1 MTSGGMVFVVDD
13 ESVRRARSRF
23 IRLVLLGALLGL
35 LGLTPSALAAEP
47 EARSSVLLLYAEAR
61 LLPAI
66 VATDVSIR
74 STLQSGSES
83 PVHFYTEY
91 LDLSWFPGEGHER
104 QLRNLLRQKYANRKL
119 DLVIPAGA
127 HALRFA
133 LKHRASLFPG
143 VPIVFCA
150 VDKPSVAGLELGPDV
165 TGVWMSVDW
174 SATLDVAL
182 RLQPDTRRVIVI
194 QGASDLDRRLAAQA
208 REAFS
213 TYQGRIEFTYLI
225 GLPME
230 QLLKEV
236 AALPDR
242 TVVVFGSLL
251 REGAGRTF
259 VPMEALSLIAPTSRA
274 PIYGLFDTLVG
285 GGIVGGRVVSFQA
298 QGVKAAELGLR
309 ALRGQR
315 VEPADQIDQNPNVY
329 MFDWRQLRRWG
340 ISEDRLPPGSVVR
353 YKEPSTWDLYKWHIA
368 GAVTLVVAQTLLIA
382 GLLVQRTK
390 RRRLQLSL
398 RETQDRFRLMAD
410 SAPVMM
416 WMSGPDT
423 RCTHFNRRWLEFTG
437 RPLERELGDGWS
449 EGVHPDDLAS
459 CLAAYR
465 RAFEAR
471 REFTLEYR
479 LRRFDGEYRW
489 VLDHGAARFGPDGS
503 FSGYIGSCIDVT
515 EQRQAEEA
523 AREHREELAHALRV
537 TTMGELAASLA
548 HEINQPLAAIMS
560 NAQAARRLLDGGRL
574 KPDELGEVLGDI
586 SGEAGRAAQVIRRLR
601 ALFRKDHAE
610 HKPLD
615 INGLITEV
623 ATLLRHDIERR
634 RITMQLSLA
643 EGLPPLS
650 GDPILLE
657 QVILNLLVNAR
668 EAMADAHEGPRELT
682 IQTAQREPGNLNISV
697 GDTGAG
703 VKESELERIF
713 DPFVST
719 KAEGLGMGLSISRS
733 IIEAHGGRIWATC
746 NPDRG
751 ITVHAELP
759 CEEDGT
765 PP

>member
-1 MTSGGMVFVVDD
+1 MAFEPLEGWERGAGWSDV
-13 ESVRRARSRF
+13 SV

-35 LGLTPSALAAEP
+35 SGLTPSAHAAEP

-66 VATDVSIR
+66 VATDLSIR

-104 QLRNLLRQKYANRKL
+104 QLRNLLRQKYADRKL

-174 SATLDVAL
+174 RATLDVAL
-182 RLQPDTRRVIVI
+182 RLQPDTRRVIVV
-194 QGASDLDRRLAAQA
+194 QGTSDLDRRLAAQA

-213 TYQGRIEFTYLI
+213 GYQGRIEFTYLI

-259 VPMEALSLIAPTSRA
+259 VPMEALSLIARTSRA
-274 PIYGLFDTLVG
+274 PIYGVFDTLVG

-309 ALRGQR
+309 VLRGQR
-315 VEPADQIDQNPNVY
+315 SEPVDQIDQNPNVY

-368 GAVTLVVAQTLLIA
+368 GAATLVVAQTLLIA
-382 GLLVQRTK
+382 GLLVQGEHRK
-390 RRRLQLSL
+390 RAQ
-398 RETQDRFRLMAD
+398 
-410 SAPVMM
+410 
-416 WMSGPDT
+416 
-423 RCTHFNRRWLEFTG
+423 
-437 RPLERELGDGWS
+437 
-449 EGVHPDDLAS
+449 
-459 CLAAYR
+459 
-465 RAFEAR
+465 RA
-471 REFTLEYR
+471 
-479 LRRFDGEYRW
+479 
-489 VLDHGAARFGPDGS
+489 
-503 FSGYIGSCIDVT
+503 
-515 EQRQAEEA
+515 QRQAEEQA
-523 AREHREELAHALRV
+523 HQHREELAHALRV

-574 KPDELGEVLGDI
+574 EPDELGEVLSDI

-615 INGLITEV
+615 IDELITEV

-634 RITMQLSLA
+634 RITMQLFLA
-643 EGLPPLS
+643 KGLPPLS
-650 GDPILLE
+650 GDPILLQ

-668 EAMADAHEGPRELT
+668 EAMADTEDGPRELT

-697 GDTGAG
+697 RDTGTG

-713 DPFVST
+713 DPFVSA

-751 ITVHAELP
+751 ITVHVELP
-759 CEEDGT
+759 CAEDGT

>member
-1 MTSGGMVFVVDD
+1 MVFVVDD

-23 IRLVLLGALLGL
+23 IRSALLGALLGL

-66 VATDVSIR
+66 VATDLSIR

-104 QLRNLLRQKYANRKL
+104 QLRNLLRQKYADRKL

-165 TGVWMSVDW
+165 TGVWMFVDW

-182 RLQPDTRRVIVI
+182 RLQPDTRRVIVV
-194 QGASDLDRRLAAQA
+194 QGTSDLDRRLAAQA

-213 TYQGRIEFTYLI
+213 TYQGRVEFTYLI

-242 TVVVFGSLL
+242 TIVLFGSLL

-259 VPMEALSLIAPTSRA
+259 VPMEALSLIARTSRA
-274 PIYGLFDTLVG
+274 PIYGLFDSLVG

-340 ISEDRLPPGSVVR
+340 ISEDRLPRGSVVR
-353 YKEPSTWDLYKWHIA
+353 YREPSTWDLYKWHIV
-368 GAVTLVVAQTLLIA
+368 GAVTLVVAQALLIA

-398 RETQDRFRLMAD
+398 RETEDRFRLMAD

-416 WMSGPDT
+416 WMSGPDA

-449 EGVHPDDLAS
+449 KGVHPVDLAS

-471 REFTLEYR
+471 QEFTLEYR

-515 EQRQAEEA
+515 EQRQVEEA

-601 ALFRKDHAE
+601 ALFRKDQAE

-634 RITMQLSLA
+634 RITMQLFLA
-643 EGLPPLS
+643 EGLPLLS
-650 GDPILLE
+650 GDPILLQ

-668 EAMADAHEGPRELT
+668 EAMADTDDGPRELT

-697 GDTGAG
+697 RDTGAG

-713 DPFVST
+713 DPFVSA
-719 KAEGLGMGLSISRS
+719 KADGLGMGLSISRS

-751 ITVHAELP
+751 ITVHVELP